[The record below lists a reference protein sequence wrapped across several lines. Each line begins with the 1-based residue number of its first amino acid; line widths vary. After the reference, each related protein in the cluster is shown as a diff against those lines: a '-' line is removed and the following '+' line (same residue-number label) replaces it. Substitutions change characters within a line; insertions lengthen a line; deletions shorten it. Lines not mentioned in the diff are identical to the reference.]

1 MLLLVSRVCCLS
13 ATLPQI
19 KYAALDVLVAGQ
31 VFRALRLWHSS
42 PSLCEVC
49 HYDLASVASSSCSA
63 GGGSS
68 ASGYV
73 CSCSKEFKDIRG
85 YLQHCERSDH
95 KPKWAECRGCGCARR
110 LPWPSG
116 MAKSKSSSSSSG
128 GDGSTTS
135 SSGSEELSEC

>member
-1 MLLLVSRVCCLS
+1 MLLLPAL
-13 ATLPQI
+13 QI

-49 HYDLASVASSSCSA
+49 HYDLASVSSSSCSA

-73 CSCSKEFKDIRG
+73 CSCSKQFKDIRG

-95 KPKWAECRGCGCARR
+95 KPKWKECGGCGCVRR

-116 MAKSKSSSSSSG
+116 MAKGRRGGNGSNSSSSSR
-128 GDGSTTS
+128 S
-135 SSGSEELSEC
+135 SSEEELSEC